1 MAALTVTAANV
12 APVSFIDYSTG
23 PAGEAIT
30 AGQVVRHDAT
40 SGKYVLANGTGA
52 ATVAGPL
59 GIAITGGA
67 TNTTISVLHKGIID
81 FGGDV
86 LDGPDFGDPI
96 YAGNAAG
103 QLNDAAGSVSTVVG
117 RVVPGWG
124 SLTADKLLRLDL

>member
-12 APVSFIDYSTG
+12 APVKFIDHSTG
-23 PAGEAIT
+23 PAGEAID
-30 AGQVVRHDAT
+30 AGEVVRFHADT
-40 SGKYVLANGTGA
+40 GKYVLANGTGA

-59 GIAITGGA
+59 GIAITGGT
-67 TNTTISVLHKGIID
+67 TNEPISVLHKGYID

-86 LDGPDFGDPI
+86 LDTPDFGAPI
-96 YAGNAAG
+96 YVGNANG

-124 SLTADKLLRLDL
+124 SLTADKLLRVDL